1 MAERVWEK
9 FLTEQDKA
17 TLVNKP
23 PRPIGFGERPALLL
37 IDLYRWVFG
46 DKPEP
51 VVEAIKK
58 WPGSCGLAGWNA
70 LPYIQKLLAKA
81 REVGIP
87 VIHVTGMDGVAIEP
101 WAFRRDTKRRGE
113 NSSEGNER
121 PKSQIDIV
129 HGAEPRPGQN

>member
-1 MAERVWEK
+1 MAVRVREK
-9 FLTEQDKA
+9 FMTEQDKS
-17 TLVNKP
+17 TLAGKADRRV
-23 PRPIGFGERPALLL
+23 GFGDRPALLL

-46 DKPEP
+46 DKPEN
-51 VVEAIKK
+51 VVDAIKT

-101 WAFRRDTKRRGE
+101 WSFRRDTKRRADM
-113 NSSEGNER
+113 S
-121 PKSQIDIV
+121 
-129 HGAEPRPGQN
+129 AEEIE

>member
-1 MAERVWEK
+1 MAERVWER

-17 TLVNKP
+17 TLVGKAD
-23 PRPIGFGERPALLL
+23 RRVGFGERPALLL

-51 VVEAIKK
+51 VTEAIKT

-70 LPYIQKLLAKA
+70 LPYIQKLIAKA

-87 VIHVTGMDGVAIEP
+87 VIHVTGLDGVAVEP
-101 WAFRRDTKRRGE
+101 WSFRRDGKKRATSLR
-113 NSSEGNER
+113 SF
-121 PKSQIDIV
+121 I
-129 HGAEPRPGQN
+129 